1 MTCDIDF
8 SRKSSLTYHIATIHE
23 GKKPYQCNSCDSQ
36 FFTMNQLKKHRVSV
50 HEKVSH
56 NCDLCGK
63 VFFQKGHLNRHTRNV
78 HEVKKPGDNSV
89 LEVTNESEIAW
100 ANKHIWKGVFWKP
113 KNLNQGGI

>member
-1 MTCDIDF
+1 MKTLSNKCKTFFPI
-8 SRKSSLTYHIATIHE
+8 SRLYIPTVSLNHHITTIHE
-23 GKKPYQCNSCDSQ
+23 GKKPYQCNYCDSQ
-36 FFTMNQLKKHRVSV
+36 FFNMNQLKKHRVSV

-89 LEVTNESEIAW
+89 LEVTNESEIA
-100 ANKHIWKGVFWKP
+100 
-113 KNLNQGGI
+113 